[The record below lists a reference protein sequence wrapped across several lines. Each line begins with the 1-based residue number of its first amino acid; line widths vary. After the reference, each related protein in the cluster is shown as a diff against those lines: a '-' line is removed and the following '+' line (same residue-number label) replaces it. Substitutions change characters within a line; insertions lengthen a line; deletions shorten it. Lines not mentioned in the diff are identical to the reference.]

1 MMYNEYLYSLQ
12 DTFGRLKFKAERRGS
27 FQNILL
33 EDDEEVQS

>member
-1 MMYNEYLYSLQ
+1 MNTYIPCK
-12 DTFGRLKFKAERRGS
+12 TRLEDWNLKQGRRGS